1 MTRGRVL
8 RGYESIVCGALA
20 LGMAGCSMPK
30 LPSLG
35 GPATDQ
41 PQDISCESLNAEKA
55 RLLAERD
62 DLNTP
67 QLSMTDAQREAA
79 LTQLNGKLYTVAK
92 AQFDKQCPAVAN
104 GSAGSVIN
112 QARDTR

>member
-1 MTRGRVL
+1 MNLKRGQVL

-20 LGMAGCSMPK
+20 LGLAACSTSVK

-35 GPATDQ
+35 GPTPDQ
-41 PQDISCESLNAEKA
+41 PQEIDCAALNAENV

-62 DLNTP
+62 ELNAPLPSSKT
-67 QLSMTDAQREAA
+67 QAQREAE

-104 GSAGSVIN
+104 GPAGSVV
-112 QARDTR
+112 R